1 MSVFAIGATPLWGI
15 ALVVVSLIAAAMI
28 VSALWPP
35 IHWRRLVA
43 AFTFVL
49 VAVSCVLAGWIPSI
63 GLPMQVYVVAECR
76 VLDRPRF
83 LRDVQSLGDKPFQLR
98 ETALLVFPAASNEP
112 CPTLPNVPGLEVI
125 RLSDPIDSERA
136 MELAKKFLDARRSR
150 HWATW
155 PRRLADTPRIVFA
168 QTPGGPLTPPPSP
181 TPLPDGRNAIIYQEP
196 YGSVPFRSMRATV
209 TPAAVSGDEHS
220 RGVMIEILDARL
232 RDAKLLKATLHVRAM
247 ETDPETGVCA
257 LDVEK
262 HGECFPLPLD
272 VNKIQQFDPISFNG
286 KKLDRG
292 KCEAS
297 LSPPGRKVR
306 RFDLVLAN
314 LDRHPTAGLPHL
326 EVFLLKS
333 LRTSGCRGREAWLA
347 LDITLT
353 VTLDT
358 GGEIVDHRTVMLPIV
373 STNRLTLVTPDLD
386 NQAAQLAAAPGWED
400 HDKPLG
406 HGLDGGPGLTGLLEA
421 VFATLTPGAC
431 KGAGCTA
438 ISDSFF
444 EQVQGCWF
452 KGVADAESRSPEFE
466 RCLDRTGRLAVIG
479 IDASALERL
488 EHGFGIDKRI
498 DNGSAHVLV
507 AAPAHAGTGSLP
519 RWALLATS
527 RPTLRTEPRIHL
539 LSSTRDTLRMGRP
552 GGRSGLAAQRA
563 FVDAVPE
570 SGSMGP
576 SRGPLVGERGDSC
589 IPGEPFRDGGG
600 LAWFAYSRVPKQA
613 PDRVDVRGPPQP
625 QQRLKGVFRYHRF
638 TSPTSSIDRRAGS
651 YAANVACN
659 SPVRRLYL
667 ALTEMAKREFKPGQ
681 MDIPRAVIGIFAEN
695 DGHVDLDGLVSF
707 ERSDPSSPPCG
718 GTHTDAAAF
727 RALLKQYAAAGGAVL
742 IVPVADQYGIPAD
755 ARVLTAATG
764 KKPIDLPALVR
775 ELRAIAG
782 APKSIHLLGAEL
794 NGSDSDADVI
804 AAFGQFLKTRW
815 DNDDRLAGA
824 FIGDG
829 ALSDR
834 QDVCAMDLVSS
845 AGGHR
850 IGEACAFE
858 PGRPWATALNRVT
871 ATPEQTRRFEP
882 TTDPF
887 VSGRWQLCTGEEIA
901 YSRPHGLGR
910 VTAFGFS
917 PFARDL
923 FASDLSYPRPKA
935 KPTTAEQLLRRGQC
949 YLQQRGRSVD
959 TAIFNYRGP
968 FNATESLPVETR
980 GGLKLLE
987 RFMRHSSTDRPLGTP
1002 RIQSIAV
1009 DPATGNLDV
1018 TATADLSAPWFWSP
1032 VARLSADNIPVLF
1045 TAFDHTTGLARFSVS
1060 SDDPREGLLQL
1071 QLHELPSGGAP
1082 DPVLVPVRFK
1092 GQEAAAGSAMQSG
1105 PYHEATRFALD
1116 GNAVAV
1122 LGMLAG
1128 TLMMFSPLA
1137 RRWRAVEELTH
1148 TFAGTSG
1155 ANEPFERT
1163 AQAAPLFSLQAA
1175 LVEWGMHPGRPA
1187 AIRSFGL
1194 PAGLRHWRAGDQ
1206 GNAIRAATLYP
1217 LVARN
1222 PSLPPRPPEVR
1233 LRTASEAA
1241 DVLILIEGNGALL
1254 TPRPRRAP
1262 GKAFFAARFSAFL
1275 AHSVRLSHGV
1285 AEVVRIGL
1293 EPIEDL
1299 DPEDTEKAVRD
1310 ALNAI
1315 PYNLPPS
1322 EALTD
1327 RSVKGR
1333 LVYYVCDGL
1342 SINSR
1347 HLVALA
1353 DALVAEGSQL
1363 RIAAIVSRDDAD
1375 NVGLRRDPFDGAF
1388 DDDTETPPGLIVAR
1402 RDALLGAVGT
1412 EIARR
1417 QAQLV
1422 VFDSA
1427 LETQGLLERMNE
1439 TDFLK

>member
-1 MSVFAIGATPLWGI
+1 MSVSAIGATPLWGI
-15 ALVVVSLIAAAMI
+15 AVAVVSLIAAAMI
-28 VSALWPP
+28 ISALWPP
-35 IHWRRLVA
+35 IHWRRLVV
-43 AFTFVL
+43 AFTFAL

-83 LRDVQSLGDKPFQLR
+83 LQDVQGLGEKPFQLH

-112 CPTLPNVPGLEVI
+112 CPTLPNVPGLELI
-125 RLSDPIDSERA
+125 QRSDPIDSERA
-136 MELAKKFLDARRSR
+136 IELAKEFLDARRSR

-155 PRRLADTPRIVFA
+155 PRVLADTPRIVFA
-168 QTPGGPLTPPPSP
+168 QTPRGPLTPPPSP
-181 TPLPDGRNAIIYQEP
+181 IPLPDGRNAIIYQET

-209 TPAAVSGDEHS
+209 TPAATSGENHS
-220 RGVMIEILDARL
+220 RGVMIEVLDARL
-232 RDAKLLKATLHVRAM
+232 RHATHLEVTLRTRSVATSGQTGACAVVE
-247 ETDPETGVCA
+247 ETRDES
-257 LDVEK
+257 
-262 HGECFPLPLD
+262 FPLP
-272 VNKIQQFDPISFNG
+272 
-286 KKLDRG
+286 
-292 KCEAS
+292 
-297 LSPPGRKVR
+297 PPSRKVQ
-306 RFDLVLAN
+306 RFDLKFAR
-314 LDRHPTAGLPHL
+314 LDRHPAAGLPRL
-326 EVFLLKS
+326 EVFLLEAI
-333 LRTSGCRGREAWLA
+333 RTSGCGGQEAWLA
-347 LDITLT
+347 LDLTFTLA
-353 VTLDT
+353 LDT
-358 GGEIVDHRTVMLPIV
+358 GGEIVDHRTVMLPIL
-373 STNRLTLVTPDLD
+373 STNRLTLVTPDPKS
-386 NQAAQLAAAPGWED
+386 QPAQRMAAPGWED
-400 HDKPLG
+400 HDQPPG
-406 HGLDGGPGLTGLLEA
+406 HGLDGGQGLTQLLDVVLAE
-421 VFATLTPGAC
+421 LTPDAC
-431 KGAGCTA
+431 RATGCTA
-438 ISDSFF
+438 ISGSFF
-444 EQVQGCWF
+444 EQVRGCWF
-452 KGVADAESRSPEFE
+452 QGVADAVARSPEFE
-466 RCLDRTGRLAVIG
+466 ICLARTGRLAVIG
-479 IDASALERL
+479 IDASGLEQL
-488 EHGFGIDKRI
+488 EHEFGIDKKI
-498 DNGSAHVLV
+498 DDGSAHVLV
-507 AAPAHAGTGSLP
+507 AAPAHASVDSLP
-519 RWALLATS
+519 RWVPLATS
-527 RPTLRTEPRIHL
+527 RPTLRSEPRIHL
-539 LSSTRDTLRMGRP
+539 LLSTRDTLRMKRP

-563 FVDAVPE
+563 FIDAVPDGV
-570 SGSMGP
+570 SIGP
-576 SRGPLVGERGDSC
+576 SRGPSAGGGEDLC
-589 IPGEPFRDGGG
+589 IPGKPFRDGGG
-600 LAWFAYSRVPKQA
+600 LAWVANSRVPKQA
-613 PDRVDVRGPPQP
+613 SDLVSVRGAPQP

-638 TSPTSSIDRRAGS
+638 ANPTFRIDRRAGS

-659 SPVRRLYL
+659 SPVRRLAL
-667 ALTEMAKREFKPGQ
+667 ALTEMAKREFKPGG
-681 MDIPRAVIGIFAEN
+681 MDIPRAVAVVFAEN
-695 DGHVDLDGLVSF
+695 DRHVGLDGLVYF
-707 ERSDPSSPPCG
+707 EGSDPSSPPCG
-718 GTHTDAAAF
+718 GTPTDAADF
-727 RALLKQYAAAGGAVL
+727 RTLLQRYAAAGGAVL
-742 IVPVADQYGIPAD
+742 IVPVADRYDMDAD

-764 KKPIDLPALVR
+764 KEPIELPTLVK

-782 APKSIHLLGAEL
+782 APASIHLLPAEL

-824 FIGDG
+824 FLGDG

-834 QDVCAMDLVSS
+834 QDVCAMDLASS
-845 AGGHR
+845 AGGFR

-858 PGRPWATALNRVT
+858 PGPPWATALNRVT
-871 ATPEQTRRFEP
+871 ATPEQTRRLMP
-882 TTDPF
+882 ATDPF

-910 VTAFGFS
+910 VTGLGFS

-923 FASDLSYPRPKA
+923 FASDLSYPLP
-935 KPTTAEQLLRRGQC
+935 TAEPPTAEQQLLRRGQC
-949 YLQQRGRSVD
+949 YLQQHGRNVN
-959 TAIFNYRGP
+959 TAVFNHRVR
-968 FNATESLPVETR
+968 FNAAESLPVETR

-987 RFMRHSSTDRPLGTP
+987 RFARHSSSDRPLNTP

-1018 TATADLSAPWFWSP
+1018 TATADLSARWFWSP
-1032 VARLSADNIPVLF
+1032 VARLSTDNVPVLF

-1060 SDDPREGLLQL
+1060 SDDRREGLLQL
-1071 QLHELPSGGAP
+1071 QLYELPSGEAP
-1082 DPVLVPVRFK
+1082 DPVLVPARFK
-1092 GQEAAAGSAMQSG
+1092 GQEAAAGSVMQSG
-1105 PYHEATRFALD
+1105 PYHEATRFAFD

-1137 RRWRAVEELTH
+1137 RRWRAVEELAH
-1148 TFAGTSG
+1148 TFVGNSA

-1163 AQAAPLFSLQAA
+1163 ARAAPLFSLQAA

-1217 LVARN
+1217 LVARDL
-1222 PSLPPRPPEVR
+1222 SLPPRLPEVR

-1241 DVLILIEGNGALL
+1241 DVLILVEGNGALL
-1254 TPRPRRAP
+1254 TPRSRRAP
-1262 GKAFFAARFSAFL
+1262 SKAFFAARFSAFL

-1285 AEVVRIGL
+1285 AEIVRIGL

-1315 PYNLPPS
+1315 PCNLPPS

-1347 HLVALA
+1347 HSVALA

-1375 NVGLRRDPFDGAF
+1375 NVGLHRDPFDGAF
-1388 DDDTETPPGLIVAR
+1388 DDDTETPPGLILAR
-1402 RDALLGAVGT
+1402 RDALLGVVGT

-1422 VFDSA
+1422 VLDSA